1 MTTRMFIKLLI
12 ILFQNVCSISF
23 KNEQKHAKKN
33 KSQKQMLSISIIRC
47 YAMSNLQ
54 VPEKKAV
61 AKEQLFT
68 G

>member
-1 MTTRMFIKLLI
+1 
-12 ILFQNVCSISF
+12 
-23 KNEQKHAKKN
+23 
-33 KSQKQMLSISIIRC
+33 MLSISIIRC

>member
-23 KNEQKHAKKN
+23 KNEQKHAKK